1 MPTHAE
7 KRVLPHTREQMFD
20 LVIDIEK
27 YPEFLPWCVAT
38 RIRQRD
44 DEMVL
49 ADMVIGFKVFRERF
63 STRVQWGRPGRID
76 VTYSEGPFKYLNN
89 HWLFEPHGDGQCLI
103 DFFVD
108 FEFRSR
114 LMQKAIGAVFN
125 EAVQRMISSF
135 EKRAV
140 VLYGGDKSSPA
151 SRFTIASAA
160 STDWART
167 ESRSPSNW
175 WCSDRVLAPFRAQA
189 KCTSPTGFSAVPPVG
204 PATPVTATPRSAG
217 EFAIAPSAITR
228 TTGSL
233 TAP

>member
-38 RIRQRD
+38 RIRERD
-44 DEMVL
+44 GEVVL

-63 STRVQWGRPGRID
+63 STRVEWERPGRID

-89 HWLFEPHGDGQCLI
+89 HWVFEPHGDGECLI

-114 LMQKAIGAVFN
+114 LIQKAIGAVFN

-135 EKRAV
+135 EKRADE
-140 VLYGGDKSSPA
+140 LYG
-151 SRFTIASAA
+151 
-160 STDWART
+160 
-167 ESRSPSNW
+167 
-175 WCSDRVLAPFRAQA
+175 
-189 KCTSPTGFSAVPPVG
+189 VG
-204 PATPVTATPRSAG
+204 KG
-217 EFAIAPSAITR
+217 Q
-228 TTGSL
+228 GGC
-233 TAP
+233 

>member
-7 KRVLPHTREQMFD
+7 KRVLPHTRELMFD

-27 YPEFLPWCVAT
+27 YPEFLPWRMAT

-63 STRVQWGRPGRID
+63 STQVQWARPGRID

-135 EKRAV
+135 EKRAA
-140 VLYGGDKSSPA
+140 VLYGGDK
-151 SRFTIASAA
+151 T
-160 STDWART
+160 
-167 ESRSPSNW
+167 
-175 WCSDRVLAPFRAQA
+175 
-189 KCTSPTGFSAVPPVG
+189 
-204 PATPVTATPRSAG
+204 
-217 EFAIAPSAITR
+217 
-228 TTGSL
+228 
-233 TAP
+233 

>member
-7 KRVLPHTREQMFD
+7 KCVLPHTREQMFD

-27 YPEFLPWCVAT
+27 YPEFLPWCVGT

-135 EKRAV
+135 EKRAA
-140 VLYGGDKSSPA
+140 VLYGGDK
-151 SRFTIASAA
+151 T
-160 STDWART
+160 
-167 ESRSPSNW
+167 
-175 WCSDRVLAPFRAQA
+175 
-189 KCTSPTGFSAVPPVG
+189 
-204 PATPVTATPRSAG
+204 
-217 EFAIAPSAITR
+217 
-228 TTGSL
+228 
-233 TAP
+233 